1 MKLAS
6 YVIILTYFFSFSAH
20 SQMRSSSHIQTDAQI
35 ARHLFY
41 QSLKFYNQEF
51 RHPVSGQYVDATS
64 LLAGSVQENNSS
76 VAATGMGVAMLA
88 LADAAGKFDN
98 NRKGLSL
105 DLRLDLPLDLQN
117 YLSEDFE
124 AQAYHSLRTV
134 LDPQFSRRHPQW
146 GWFRHWFRASDGADN
161 NGSRGDGYSTIDTAI
176 LAAGALLAGNYFE
189 AREGHSSARVKE
201 LAERLL
207 QTVNWE
213 SAIADIN
220 FGRLY
225 LNYNLESGRALGAT
239 SKFNEYILVACMG
252 KVAEQKAG
260 RVGRMTQ
267 FWNRHFADLSGLPKR
282 SFMTS
287 NGRQISLLTDSPFQF
302 LSSFTMQFAYY
313 LCGSI
318 NNNPS
323 YVQYFKNAME
333 ADRAWFAQQRISKS
347 SYWGA
352 GAGEALNFKYAAN
365 AIGRNPD
372 LIVSPHIIAGFLSES
387 PELVRDLATI
397 YRDKQCV
404 YRKNETEVLWR
415 CSLTQPEQRLNRLQ
429 AIDFSSMFLGLA
441 TVHPN
446 IGRGFF
452 KSYAP

>member
-6 YVIILTYFFSFSAH
+6 YVVILTYFFSFSAYA
-20 SQMRSSSHIQTDAQI
+20 QMRAPSDAQI
-35 ARHLFY
+35 ANHLFY
-41 QSLKFYNQEF
+41 QSMKFYNQEF

-64 LLAGSVQENNSS
+64 LLTGVPQENNSS
-76 VAATGMGVAMLA
+76 VAATGMGMAMLA
-88 LADAAGKFDN
+88 LADAARTGEVTMDVTGGN
-98 NRKGLSL
+98 
-105 DLRLDLPLDLQN
+105 
-117 YLSEDFE
+117 EDFE
-124 AQAYHSLRTV
+124 AQAYHSLSVV

-176 LAAGALLAGNYFE
+176 LVAGALLAGNYFE
-189 AREGHSSARVKE
+189 ARSTNSDVSSSGRVKV

-207 QTVNWE
+207 QSVNWE

-225 LNYNLESGRALGAT
+225 LNYNLDSGRALGAT
-239 SKFNEYILVACMG
+239 SKFNEYALVACMG

-260 RVGRMTQ
+260 RVGRMTH
-267 FWNRHFADLSGLPKR
+267 FWNRHFEDLSGLPKR
-282 SFMTS
+282 SFGAV
-287 NGRQISLLTDSPFQF
+287 NGKQVSVLTDSPFQF
-302 LSSFTMQFAYY
+302 LSSFAIQFSYY

-333 ADRAWFAQQRISKS
+333 ADRAWFSQQRISKT

-372 LIVSPHIIAGFLSES
+372 LIVSPHIVAGFLAEA

-404 YRKNETEVLWR
+404 YNKNGTEVLWR
-415 CSLTQPEQRLNRLQ
+415 CSLTQPAQRLNRLQ